1 MDAFH
6 LLVLPDPDIIQV
18 MAQEALRI
26 DQDRRGALER
36 IARQRGVSTRE
47 VLLEAVDEYVERAED
62 EELLER
68 SAQEA
73 RRAGLLEEQAVEIVR
88 RFRRSKARTGKDRP

>member
-1 MDAFH
+1 
-6 LLVLPDPDIIQV
+6 

-26 DQDRRGALER
+26 DPDRRWALER
-36 IARQRGVSTRE
+36 IARQRGVSTRQ

-73 RRAGLLEEQAVEIVR
+73 RQTGWPEENAVDLVR
-88 RFRRSKARTGKDRP
+88 RFRRSKAKKR

>member
-1 MDAFH
+1 
-6 LLVLPDPDIIQV
+6 

-26 DQDRRGALER
+26 DPSRRGALER
-36 IARQRGVSTRE
+36 VARRRGVSTRD

-73 RRAGLLEEQAVEIVR
+73 RQTGWREENAVDLVR
-88 RFRRSKARTGKDRP
+88 RFR